1 MRGTRRI
8 LHVAGNDLRLMVGDK
23 VFFFWTLAFPILF
36 IVLFGLLYKASDNAP
51 NVAELTVVN
60 LDQGRWGAYFIGRI
74 ETPGIAVT
82 VTDKEP
88 AEYSRLLV
96 LPADFSSRIEARR
109 SQTLAFKKRSGAS
122 TRAAAR
128 VETRLYQ
135 AIARTIGELVLYG
148 AGDLAKFLDGHPAF
162 RDLVVVKGEFPPN
175 TVTVV
180 PSGFDHSI
188 PGTTIQF
195 IMMMVLIYGGVGVM
209 EDRKKGILGRMLF
222 SPLSTGELFRAKLLG
237 RWGMG
242 LLQALMLFAVGAI
255 FFRLN
260 LGNAPL
266 ALLVI
271 AVFALAMAALSVFVG
286 SLCAKEDMIIGLS
299 VLLANVF
306 AGLGGC
312 WWPNEIVPPA
322 VRAVARIS
330 PAYWAMDALHK
341 LTFFHGG
348 FADIVV
354 QVGVLAALAAVLT
367 AVAGRVFRI
376 RD

>member
-1 MRGTRRI
+1 MRSTKRI

-23 VFFFWTLAFPILF
+23 IFFFWTLAFPILF

-60 LDQGRWGAYFIGRI
+60 LDQGRWGSYFLGKI
-74 ETPGIAVT
+74 ETPGIAVK

-88 AEYSRLLV
+88 AAYSRLLI
-96 LPADFSSRIEARR
+96 LPADFSAKIEARR
-109 SQTLAFKKRSGAS
+109 GQTLAFKKRSGAS

-135 AIARTIGELVLYG
+135 AIARTISELVLYG

-162 RDLVVVKGEFPPN
+162 RDLVAVKGEFPAN

-195 IMMMVLIYGGVGVM
+195 IMMMVLIYGGISVM
-209 EDRKKGILGRMLF
+209 EDRKKGVLARMLF

-242 LLQALMLFAVGAI
+242 LLQALMLFAVGKI

-260 LGNAPL
+260 LGNVPL

-286 SLCAKEDMIIGLS
+286 SLCSKEDIIIGLS
-299 VLLANVF
+299 VLLANIF
-306 AGLGGC
+306 AALGGC

-348 FADIVV
+348 FAAIVV
-354 QVGVLAALAAVLT
+354 QLGVLATLAAVLT
-367 AVAGRVFRI
+367 AVAGRFFRI